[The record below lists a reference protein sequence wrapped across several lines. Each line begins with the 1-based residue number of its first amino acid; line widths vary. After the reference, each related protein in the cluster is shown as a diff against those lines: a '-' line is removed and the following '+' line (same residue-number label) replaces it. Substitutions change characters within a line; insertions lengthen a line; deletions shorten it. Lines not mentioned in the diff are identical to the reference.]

1 MPSAGE
7 RLQRR
12 SGRRAG
18 RRVREAREV
27 PGTGARYHLR
37 SCNRK
42 NVMLG
47 SELLRYSIEKER
59 ETETVP
65 RHTTHRYYCHYHY
78 ILLSLCDAAAAV
90 DDGLARSGRH

>member
-1 MPSAGE
+1 
-7 RLQRR
+7 
-12 SGRRAG
+12 
-18 RRVREAREV
+18 
-27 PGTGARYHLR
+27 
-37 SCNRK
+37 
-42 NVMLG
+42 MLG

-59 ETETVP
+59 ETETDP